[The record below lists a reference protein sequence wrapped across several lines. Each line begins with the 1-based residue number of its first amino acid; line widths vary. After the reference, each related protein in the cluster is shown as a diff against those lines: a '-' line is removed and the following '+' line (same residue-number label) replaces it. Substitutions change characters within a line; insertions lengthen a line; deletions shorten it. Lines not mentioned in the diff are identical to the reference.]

1 MENII
6 CPHCGEKFSLDND
19 NANRIFSQ
27 LRDGAFKDELQ
38 RRLELEKANLNAI
51 FQEKLNSQKTK
62 LNSEFS
68 EQISNLK
75 NDLQISQNQNANL
88 QTQMN
93 TNIENEKLKITQ
105 QNADEIANLR
115 QEIANLKNRLSSEL
129 NLKSVEIQ
137 NAKLQIQNELNA
149 EFSEEKTAL
158 NAKIESLKNEVNLKQ
173 SEVDFYKDFKAK
185 QSVKLLGESLE
196 QHCLVEFN
204 KVRSMLP
211 MSVYFEKDNEIID
224 GTKGDFI
231 YRELDESG
239 VEVISIMF
247 EMKNEADLSANK
259 KKNEDF
265 LEKLDKDRKKK
276 NCEFAVLV
284 SVLEPDNEYYNA
296 GIVDI
301 SHRYEKMFVIR
312 PQFFIPLISI
322 LRSANLSSF
331 KAKKELEFEKNRNI
345 DITNF
350 EEKLIKFR
358 DSFAKNCDNA
368 AKNFDGAIEEIDKA
382 IKNLQ
387 DTKER
392 LIKSMK
398 WLDTANRKS
407 SEDLTI
413 KKLTYKNPTMKK
425 AFEKLNSNEQ
435 NSQNLL
441 ENSSQSENLE

>member
-38 RRLELEKANLNAI
+38 RRLEVEKANLNAI

-105 QNADEIANLR
+105 QNAGEIANLR
-115 QEIANLKNRLSSEL
+115 QEISNLKNRLSSEL

-137 NAKLQIQNELNA
+137 NARLQIQNELNA

-247 EMKNEADLSANK
+247 EMKNEADLSTNK

-265 LEKLDKDRKKK
+265 LDKLDKDRKKK

-296 GIVDI
+296 GIVDM

-322 LRSANLSSF
+322 LRNANLTSF
-331 KAKKELEFEKNRNI
+331 ATKKELEFEK
-345 DITNF
+345 
-350 EEKLIKFR
+350 KLIKFR
-358 DSFAKNCDNA
+358 DSFAKNCENA

-387 DTKER
+387 DTKEK

-413 KKLTYKNPTMKK
+413 KKLTHKNPTMKK
-425 AFEKLNSNEQ
+425 AFAELNSNEQ

-441 ENSSQSENLE
+441 GYDQESENL